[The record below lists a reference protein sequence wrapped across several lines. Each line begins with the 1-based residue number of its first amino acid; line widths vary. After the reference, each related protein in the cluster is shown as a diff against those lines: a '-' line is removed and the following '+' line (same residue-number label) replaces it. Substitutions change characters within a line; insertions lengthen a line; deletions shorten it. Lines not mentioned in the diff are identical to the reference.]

1 MIISFNSKLETKKL
15 KLYDYFLTEKK
26 LASNLPDLYDCF
38 FCKINFLYA
47 TKVLKLIFY
56 FLLKIFLNKFFD
68 NLIFFNFILYY

>member
-26 LASNLPDLYDCF
+26 LASNLPDLYNCF

-47 TKVLKLIFY
+47 TSFEINFLFSFKNIF
-56 FLLKIFLNKFFD
+56 K
-68 NLIFFNFILYY
+68 